1 MPDDARLADATPTV
15 SRRGFLALGATM
27 AGAAAALTA
36 CGSAVPQGPPKVA
49 PAGAPL
55 SGELRLY
62 FQGSAAEIA
71 TWNSLFAVFRKA
83 HPNVHL
89 TAVNNIGPDWT
100 SFFANLQIK
109 IAGGQKFDLIYL
121 PTEGQ
126 RLFASKGL
134 IQNIDPWLR
143 RDAAE
148 MRSLYQDIDKNLL
161 AAVKK
166 RTSLRGENYYLPYGF
181 NTMLVWYR
189 KSLFHKANLPI
200 PHRGWTWTDYLSA
213 ARALRDKAGV
223 QALST
228 TPDYFAGIEPWLL
241 TNGTDLLDSRWES
254 SRASTPAVIEA
265 VEFNRN
271 LIAENLATAP
281 GGIADPLGQFAAGN
295 IGMVGFGRWP
305 INLLRTNKVDMSDI
319 GIVDW
324 PIKQRLGSPVG
335 WGSLPILRTSQNKN
349 AAWEFVK
356 FMLSDA
362 VQRTIAREALSG
374 VVPARRSF
382 AVGSDILYQSP
393 ADSPVIYN
401 AVSYASALPAPTR
414 ENLIEA
420 ALDDT
425 LRQIYIGAS
434 TTADAM
440 KRLNKTI
447 GQALAT

>member
-1 MPDDARLADATPTV
+1 MDRAGRTLG
-15 SRRGFLALGATM
+15 RRDFLTLGAAM
-27 AGAAAALTA
+27 AGAAATLAG
-36 CGSAVPQGPPKVA
+36 CGSAVPEGAPKIA
-49 PAGAPL
+49 PAGAPV
-55 SGELRLY
+55 SGNLTLY
-62 FQGSAAEIA
+62 FQGAAAEIA
-71 TWNSLFAVFRKA
+71 TWNSLFAIFRKS
-83 HPNVHL
+83 HPDVHL
-89 TAVNNIGPDWT
+89 TAINNIGPDWT

-143 RDAAE
+143 RDADTMAK
-148 MRSLYQDIDKNLL
+148 LYRDIDKNLL
-161 AAVKK
+161 ATVKR
-166 RTSLRGENYYLPYGF
+166 RTSSDGKNYYLPYGF
-181 NTMLVWYR
+181 NTMLIWYR
-189 KSLFHKANLPI
+189 KSLFGKAKLPM
-200 PHRGWTWTDYLSA
+200 PHRGWTWSDYLSA

-228 TPDYFAGIEPWLL
+228 TPEYFAGIEPWLL
-241 TNGTDLLDSRWES
+241 TNGTDLLDDKWES
-254 SRASTPAVIEA
+254 SLADSPRVIEA
-265 VEFNRN
+265 VDFNRQ
-271 LIAENLATAP
+271 LIAEQLATKP
-281 GGIADPLGQFAAGN
+281 GGITDPLGQFAASQ

-305 INLLRTNKVDMSDI
+305 ITTLRIDKVDMDDV

-324 PIKQRLGSPVG
+324 PIKRRLGSPVG
-335 WGSLPILRTSQNKN
+335 WGSLPILRTSENKN

-356 FMLSDA
+356 FMLSDE
-362 VQRTIAREALSG
+362 VQRTIARESLSG

-382 AVGSDILYQSP
+382 AVGPDILFQSP
-393 ADSPVIYN
+393 KDSPVIYN

-434 TTADAM
+434 STKSAM

-447 GQALAT
+447 EQALAT

>member
-1 MPDDARLADATPTV
+1 MDRVGRMLG
-15 SRRGFLALGATM
+15 RRDFLTLGAAM
-27 AGAAAALTA
+27 AGAAATLAG
-36 CGSAVPQGPPKVA
+36 CGSAVPQGAPKIA
-49 PAGAPL
+49 PAGAPV
-55 SGELRLY
+55 SGELTLY
-62 FQGSAAEIA
+62 FQGAAAEIA
-71 TWNSLFAVFRKA
+71 TWNSLFAIFRKT
-83 HPNVHL
+83 HPHVHL
-89 TAVNNIGPDWT
+89 TAINNIGPDWT

-134 IQNIDPWLR
+134 IQNIDPWLH
-143 RDAAE
+143 RDADTMAK
-148 MRSLYQDIDKNLL
+148 LYRDIDNNLL
-161 AAVKK
+161 ATVKK
-166 RTSLRGENYYLPYGF
+166 RTSSDGKNYYLPYGF
-181 NTMLVWYR
+181 NTMLIWYR
-189 KSLFHKANLPI
+189 KSLFRKAKVPM
-200 PHRGWTWTDYLSA
+200 PHRGWTWSDYLAA

-228 TPDYFAGIEPWLL
+228 TPEYFAGVEPWLL
-241 TNGTDLLDSRWES
+241 TNGTDLLDGKWES
-254 SRASTPAVIEA
+254 SLADSPRVIEA
-265 VEFNRN
+265 VDFNRQ
-271 LIAENLATAP
+271 LIAEELATKP
-281 GGIADPLGQFAAGN
+281 GGITDPLGQFAASQ

-305 INLLRTNKVDMSDI
+305 ITTLRTDKVDMDDV

-324 PIKQRLGSPVG
+324 PVKHRLGSPVG

-356 FMLSDA
+356 FMLSDE

-382 AVGSDILYQSP
+382 AVGPDILYQSP
-393 ADSPVIYN
+393 KESPVIYN

-434 TTADAM
+434 STTSAM

-447 GQALAT
+447 EQALAT